1 MQVLGGA
8 QFSKNG
14 QPLDFANTWS
24 YKGLMFSGVPNMVFT
39 FGYINASWTLRADL
53 IAEFF
58 CRLINEMDKG
68 GKRVCSAEL
77 RLSDATMP
85 ARPFI
90 DDFSAGYMQRM
101 MHRFPKQGDRAP
113 WLNTQNY
120 ASDRKMLRHDS
131 LHDGV
136 LQFS

>member
-1 MQVLGGA
+1 M
-8 QFSKNG
+8 
-14 QPLDFANTWS
+14 
-24 YKGLMFSGVPNMVFT
+24 NMP
-39 FGYINASWTLRADL
+39 D
-53 IAEFF
+53 
-58 CRLINEMDKG
+58 
-68 GKRVCSAEL
+68 
-77 RLSDATMP
+77 
-85 ARPFI
+85 RPFI

-120 ASDRKMLRHDS
+120 ASDRKMLRYDS